1 MPAIRAESLSKVYRI
16 NRAAPDDLRS
26 LLTQLVRGPL
36 HRLRHGASHSV
47 ETEEFW
53 ALRDVSFELAA
64 GEILGVI
71 GRNGS
76 GKSTLLKVLSQIT
89 EPTRGRAEIR
99 GRVGCL
105 LEVGTGFHPEL
116 TGRENVYLNGAIL
129 GMTRREVKRKFA
141 EIVEFSGVERFLDTP
156 VKRYSTGMRVRLG
169 FAVAAHLEPEILI
182 VDEVLSVGDAA
193 FQKRCLGKMQGIAGS
208 GRTVLFVS
216 HNMAAVKSLC
226 HRGILLVNGKVAEA
240 GPTEQV
246 VDAYLAEGREERQYR
261 RGSIGGDAGWGDDFR
276 LHYGS
281 DGGMIVASCGSPLA
295 FEFVIEAPSELREVS
310 AGVTL
315 YGDRGEPVV
324 GMSSKVQKV
333 PSRRG
338 CSRFW
343 RVRIDLGKIP
353 LNSGIYHARVYLGD
367 GIQDVARFQSAY
379 LVEVEEHDV
388 FGWGNRVPPPSSWG
402 SMYWAPQWEIGPVA
416 SAGVELG
423 NRSAEKGS

>member
-26 LLTQLVRGPL
+26 LLSNLVRGPL

-182 VDEVLSVGDAA
+182 VDEVLSVGDAV

-216 HNMAAVKSLC
+216 HNLSSIRQLCTQCLLLENGRIVTRGVPDEVIDAYQQADGPRGSFDGWPPTAGCSIVAVQLIDPAGNAASIVPSGERLC
-226 HRGILLVNGKVAEA
+226 VELTVANA
-240 GPTEQV
+240 GPE
-246 VDAYLAEGREERQYR
+246 
-261 RGSIGGDAGWGDDFR
+261 
-276 LHYGS
+276 
-281 DGGMIVASCGSPLA
+281 
-295 FEFVIEAPSELREVS
+295 SELALGFSLETHDLVRITSDCTRNRDQYFRCLTGSNRYACYLPSLPLNQGAYYVTLAIHDAKS
-310 AGVTL
+310 GVTL
-315 YGDRGEPVV
+315 DRRDQCIGFEVLGGRCAAGMRANHRTGILVV
-324 GMSSKVQKV
+324 
-333 PSRRG
+333 PHRWER
-338 CSRFW
+338 
-343 RVRIDLGKIP
+343 LG
-353 LNSGIYHARVYLGD
+353 S
-367 GIQDVARFQSAY
+367 
-379 LVEVEEHDV
+379 
-388 FGWGNRVPPPSSWG
+388 
-402 SMYWAPQWEIGPVA
+402 
-416 SAGVELG
+416 
-423 NRSAEKGS
+423 